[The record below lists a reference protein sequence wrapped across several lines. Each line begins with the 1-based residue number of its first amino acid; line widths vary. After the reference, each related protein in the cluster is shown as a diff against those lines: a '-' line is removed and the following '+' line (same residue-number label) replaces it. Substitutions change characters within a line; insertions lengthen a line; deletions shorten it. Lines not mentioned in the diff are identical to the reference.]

1 MVVVAVVVVAAVVAV
16 AVVVAA
22 VVRYERS
29 QKSAEITA
37 QVLELLFGLK
47 TMILEA

>member
-1 MVVVAVVVVAAVVAV
+1 MVVVVVAVVVVVV
-16 AVVVAA
+16 A

-47 TMILEA
+47 TMILET